1 MKRVGVLI
9 SGLLPSAHELKD
21 QWLRP
26 MPAAAAALGLLAVVC
41 ILKVGKG
48 APLNFIYFQF

>member
-1 MKRVGVLI
+1 MTKLEKQGKMTEQDAHIVLNA
-9 SGLLPSAHELKD
+9 P
-21 QWLRP
+21 
-26 MPAAAAALGLLAVVC
+26 